1 MIIQLINKIKK
12 LFYLECPSCGGRMDV
27 AFIDMEINKMVYKCR
42 NCGKEWV

>member
-1 MIIQLINKIKK
+1 MMDFLKKLIKK
-12 LFYLECPSCGGRMDV
+12 LKPKCPCCGGIMDV

>member
-1 MIIQLINKIKK
+1 MTELKP
-12 LFYLECPSCGGRMDV
+12 CPFCGGTMDV